1 VTGPLRVQVPAGAAG
16 SHAAGAAP
24 AGAAPGCVVVID
36 VLRAFTTA
44 AHAFHAGAAEIW
56 LCRSSDEAFA
66 LRGRA
71 PGAVLVGEAGG
82 QQIPGF
88 DHGNSPSEL
97 QAADLRGRVVILRSS
112 NGTLGVDQA
121 ARASAGAA
129 ILLGS
134 LAVAAATARYLRRIG
149 GAIELM
155 PMGWIG
161 EPPRVSRD
169 HLPHAVPEG
178 APEHSIEGA
187 EDHACAAYLAALLT
201 GAPRDVAATIQAVE
215 QSPAG
220 RRALD
225 PAVPWITPE
234 DLACATAVDRF
245 DFAMPVTRR
254 DDLLVAH
261 AMPMP

>member
-1 VTGPLRVQVPAGAAG
+1 VTRIVRVDVTHRPAGAPSG
-16 SHAAGAAP
+16 ITT
-24 AGAAPGCVVVID
+24 GCVVVID

-44 AHAFHAGAAEIW
+44 AHAFHAGASEIW
-56 LCRSSDEAFA
+56 LSRSSDEAFA
-66 LRGRA
+66 LRSRTRD
-71 PGAVLVGEAGG
+71 AVLVGEAGG

-88 DHGNSPSEL
+88 DYGNSPSDM
-97 QAADLRGRVVILRSS
+97 QRADLRGRVVILRSS

-129 ILLGS
+129 PILLGS
-134 LAVAAATARYLRRIG
+134 LVVASATARLLRHIG
-149 GAIELM
+149 GAVELM

-161 EPPRVSRD
+161 EPPRVS
-169 HLPHAVPEG
+169 
-178 APEHSIEGA
+178 PEHRPHGLPDGSPEDSVEGA

-201 GAPRDVAATIQAVE
+201 GAPCDVAATIRAVE

-220 RRALD
+220 RRAMD
-225 PAVPWITPE
+225 PAIPWITPA

-261 AMPMP
+261 AVPVP

>member
-1 VTGPLRVQVPAGAAG
+1 VTGPLRVQAPAGAAG
-16 SHAAGAAP
+16 ATA
-24 AGAAPGCVVVID
+24 GCVVVID

-44 AHAFHAGAAEIW
+44 AHAFHAGATEIW

-97 QAADLRGRVVILRSS
+97 EAVDLRGRVVILRSS

-121 ARASAGAA
+121 ARASASAV

-134 LAVAAATARYLRRIG
+134 LVVAAATARYLRRIG
-149 GAIELM
+149 GAIDLV

-161 EPPRVSRD
+161 EPPRVSREP
-169 HLPHAVPEG
+169 LPHAVPDD
-178 APEHSIEGA
+178 APSDAIEGA

-201 GAPRDVAATIQAVE
+201 GTPIDVAATIRAVE
-215 QSPAG
+215 QSPAA

-225 PAVPWITPE
+225 PAVPWITPA
-234 DLACATAVDRF
+234 DLACATAIDRF

-261 AMPMP
+261 AVPAP

>member
-1 VTGPLRVQVPAGAAG
+1 MRVDVTRGPTSA
-16 SHAAGAAP
+16 AAGAAT
-24 AGAAPGCVVVID
+24 GCVVVID

-44 AHAFHAGAAEIW
+44 AHAFHAGATEIW
-56 LCRSSDEAFA
+56 LCRDPEEAFA
-66 LRGRA
+66 LRARA
-71 PGAVLVGEAGG
+71 LRARARGAVLVGEAGG

-97 QAADLRGRVVILRSS
+97 QAADLRGRIVILRSS

-121 ARASAGAA
+121 ARASTGAA
-129 ILLGS
+129 SILLGS
-134 LAVAAATARYLRRIG
+134 LVVAAATARHMRRIG
-149 GAIELM
+149 GTIDLM

-161 EPPRVSRD
+161 EPPRVSPRPGGPND
-169 HLPHAVPEG
+169 DPDDGPNDALA
-178 APEHSIEGA
+178 EGA

-201 GAPRDVAATIQAVE
+201 DAPRDVAATIRAVE

-261 AMPMP
+261 AVHVP